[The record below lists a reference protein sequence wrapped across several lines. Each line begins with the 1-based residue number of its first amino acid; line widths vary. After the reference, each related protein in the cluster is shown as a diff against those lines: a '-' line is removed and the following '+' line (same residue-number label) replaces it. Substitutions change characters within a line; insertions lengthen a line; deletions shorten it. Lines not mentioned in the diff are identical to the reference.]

1 MEELTMPRKV
11 IEKQLSKMKNYDEI
25 RKSIHWEEW
34 INTVFSWGMLG
45 FDNIYVYD
53 LIRGKSCEL
62 IRLQAASLKELK
74 QQVVKRID
82 PACVGIVIGAQ
93 IPEYDLDLTHKIME
107 ILAVH
112 VNVDSNLLMQ
122 ALRGSKEYVMLMLVV
137 QPIYSLDL

>member
-1 MEELTMPRKV
+1 MEKLTMPRKE

-45 FDNIYVYD
+45 FDNIDVYD

-74 QQVVKRID
+74 QQVMKRID
-82 PACVGIVIGAQ
+82 PACIGIVMGTQ
-93 IPEYDLDLTHKIME
+93 ISEYDLDLTHKMME

-122 ALRGSKEYVMLMLVV
+122 ALWGSNEYVMLMLVV
-137 QPIYSLDL
+137 YSKMI

>member
-1 MEELTMPRKV
+1 MPRKE

-45 FDNIYVYD
+45 FDNIDVYD

-74 QQVVKRID
+74 QQVMKRID
-82 PACVGIVIGAQ
+82 PACIGIVMGTQ
-93 IPEYDLDLTHKIME
+93 ISEYDLDLTHKMME

>member
-1 MEELTMPRKV
+1 MEKLTMPRKE

-45 FDNIYVYD
+45 FDNIDVYD

-74 QQVVKRID
+74 QQVMKRID
-82 PACVGIVIGAQ
+82 PACIGIVMGTQ
-93 IPEYDLDLTHKIME
+93 ISEYDLDLTHKMME

-122 ALRGSKEYVMLMLVV
+122 ALRGSKEDVMLMLVV